1 MPTAGYVQVN
11 LRMYVRQ
18 KVSHGCNRPGVMF
31 IQQMVGSRIAG
42 QFARRMYREPCTAL
56 PMGRNFSVPSS
67 SAGHRTRYAYTW
79 LRDGREE
86 SLSGETNQPPQVATA
101 GSLEEFLT
109 ARHWGYHALP
119 GGRARSYRLTRDPWQ
134 ISTAGSWAINCNF
147 SSLLS
152 PSLAQAATQEPVS
165 VLMSPGSAAKLHL
178 PSRIPS

>member
-18 KVSHGCNRPGVMF
+18 KVSHGCARPGVMF
-31 IQQMVGSRIAG
+31 LQQMMGSRIAG
-42 QFARRMYREPCTAL
+42 QFASRLYREPCTTL
-56 PMGRNFSVPSS
+56 PMGRNFSVPSL
-67 SAGHRTRYAYTW
+67 SAGDRTRYSYTW

-86 SLSGETNQPPQVATA
+86 SLSAETNQPPQDSAA

-109 ARHWGYHALP
+109 DRHWGYHALP

-134 ISTAGSWAINCNF
+134 ISTATSWAITCDF

-152 PSLAQAATQEPVS
+152 PSLAQATTQEPIS
-165 VLMSPGSAAKLHL
+165 ALMSHGSAAKLHL
-178 PSRIPS
+178 PRRIPS

>member
-1 MPTAGYVQVN
+1 VPTAGYVQVN
-11 LRMYVRQ
+11 FRMYVRQ
-18 KVSHGCNRPGVMF
+18 KVSRGCNRPGVMF
-31 IQQMVGSRIAG
+31 LQQLVGSRIAG
-42 QFARRMYREPCTAL
+42 EFARRLYREPCTAL

-67 SAGHRTRYAYTW
+67 SPGHQTRYSYNW

-86 SLSGETNQPPQVATA
+86 SLSAETDQPPQVSAA

-119 GGRARSYRLTRDPWQ
+119 GGRVRNYRLTRDPWQ
-134 ISTAGSWAINCNF
+134 ISTATSWAITCDY

-165 VLMSPGSAAKLHL
+165 VLMSRGSAAKLHL
-178 PSRIPS
+178 PRTIPS